1 MYENSN
7 DTIYRICIV
16 SSSIF
21 FLMIRRPPRSTRTDT
36 LFPYTTLFRSRIA
49 GLVGLDQRLGQIG
62 TLHVGA
68 GVTVK
73 AHRGHVEEH
82 RLAGAPREVRRF
94 LRAGIGRNQ
103 VAAVAADIVQPGAA
117 PELRR
122 DPAAWGAGRNAAAI
136 ILAPDN
142 TRPRRPLHP
151 GPPPGRY
158 P

>member
-94 LRAGIGRNQ
+94 LRAGIGRDQ
-103 VAAVAADIVQPGAA
+103 VAAAPADLVQTGAA
-117 PELRR
+117 LELPR
-122 DPAAWGAGRNAAAI
+122 DPAAWGAGRNPHPIFLDQADTRHRPSRQR
-136 ILAPDN
+136 APP
-142 TRPRRPLHP
+142 T
-151 GPPPGRY
+151 GV
-158 P
+158 